1 MRIKYKMV
9 LLILLPMLVVIG
21 AIAAIVF
28 VQEKQLAA
36 QQTLVLEES
45 LLESKRAE
53 IMDYVSL
60 ARTSIDLLYSSGR
73 NDEATKEQVKAILR
87 TMNFGQDGYF
97 FVYDTQGLC
106 LVHPRQTELEGRQM
120 WDKRDP
126 TGFPVIQKLIEAAQ
140 QGGGF
145 QRYLWIKP
153 TSGKE
158 TDKLAYAVL
167 LDRWGW
173 MMGTGIY
180 LDDVAAAK
188 AKISQESDKRIHG
201 VMRSLAVTA
210 VLAILIVVACAV
222 AVNLS
227 EQRSADAK
235 LTAMARR
242 VVTSQEDERTR
253 IARELHDGI
262 SQQLVSTKYQIELA
276 QFQLPESD
284 ENRAAQQALE
294 KGLDGLGDTI
304 AEIRRI
310 SHDLRSSL
318 LDNLGLPAALGQLAN
333 DVAAHTGL
341 EVRVDVSRCQHKLP
355 DTPAIT
361 LFRIAQEALTNI
373 VKHAAARQ
381 VDLLLSSDRRSV
393 ALTITDDG
401 RGFAPEAETYAQSG
415 GIGLRNM
422 RERAELEGG
431 SLHIVSQPGH
441 TVLLATL
448 PLSEAG

>member
-1 MRIKYKMV
+1 MRIKYKMA
-9 LLILLPMLVVIG
+9 LLTLLPMLVVIG
-21 AIAAIVF
+21 AIALIIF
-28 VQEKQLAA
+28 SQEKELAKL
-36 QQTLVLEES
+36 QTRVLEES

-53 IMDYVSL
+53 IKDYVSL
-60 ARTSIDLLYSSGR
+60 ARTSIDLLYASGR
-73 NDEATKEQVKAILR
+73 NDDATKEQVKAILR

-120 WDKRDP
+120 WNKRDP
-126 TGFPVIQKLIEAAQ
+126 TGFPVIQKLIESAQ
-140 QGGGF
+140 AGGGF

-158 TDKLAYAVL
+158 TDKLAYAIVL
-167 LDRWGW
+167 ERWGW

-180 LDDVAAAK
+180 LDDVAEAK
-188 AKISQESDKRIHG
+188 AKISQESEKRIHG
-201 VMRSLAVTA
+201 VMRSLAATA
-210 VLAILIVVACAV
+210 VLAILIVVAFGV

-227 EQRSADAK
+227 EQRLADAK

-253 IARELHDGI
+253 VARELHDGI

-276 QFQLPESD
+276 QLQLPDESG
-284 ENRAAQQALE
+284 NQAAQAALE
-294 KGLDGLGDTI
+294 KGLNGLGDTI

-333 DVAAHTGL
+333 DVAAHTGI
-341 EVRVDVSRCQHKLP
+341 EVKVDVSRCQHKVP

-361 LFRIAQEALTNI
+361 LFRIAQEGLTNI
-373 VKHAAARQ
+373 VKHAAARH
-381 VDLLLSSDRRSV
+381 VEVLLSSDRKSV

-401 RGFAPEAETYAQSG
+401 RGFAPDVETYSQPA

-431 SLHIVSQPGH
+431 TLHIVSQPGH
-441 TVLLATL
+441 TVLLASL
-448 PLSEAG
+448 PLNDLA